1 MWKILKLS
9 KLQSSEFQ
17 IAKINAKCYAN
28 HAE

>member
-17 IAKINAKCYAN
+17 IAKINAKFYAN
-28 HAE
+28 LAE